1 MSKCAEQNIDY
12 VQKVKD
18 YVEMVLKDD
27 VLSSC
32 TRKNWSFGALQSFAH
47 AGLISISELERLLAE
62 YGLIS

>member
-12 VQKVKD
+12 VQKVID
-18 YVEMVLKDD
+18 YVEMVLNDD

-32 TRKNWSFGALQSFAH
+32 TRKSWSFGALQSFAH
-47 AGLISISELERLLAE
+47 AGLISISELERLSAE